1 MSCSKLDNVDLFKI
15 YVVLSTHQAFPIFS
29 APMTLETD
37 IEAVREHAADTQAL
51 YREVCA
57 LMFFRYGETPTANR
71 LYQLVRKGSMS
82 APAKA
87 LRDFWVEVREK
98 TRVDVGRPDLPPDV
112 AKAAGELAANLWRL
126 SNDAATAALD
136 VFRQDAQAEIAAARQ
151 QAQEMETQRNDASL
165 KAEQAAAGAAALG
178 QQIGGLEARLV
189 ELQTANDM
197 LSGQLAAS
205 KNELAAGAT
214 ALADARR
221 DFAEELAKLRRAHE
235 QNEQRLAA
243 AEKRALLEIESERAV
258 ASRVR
263 KELQTANDRI
273 AALETEHRSE
283 RDALRDGLATAK
295 AELSA
300 STARCAVLG
309 AQLSEKDALLAERIA
324 STDQLRQRLETM
336 SRRLETARS
345 EPASARPVRRSRAK
359 AEAPNRA
366 PVDFS
371 GGSFVKRAATPKR

>member
-1 MSCSKLDNVDLFKI
+1 
-15 YVVLSTHQAFPIFS
+15 
-29 APMTLETD
+29 MTLESD

-87 LRDFWVEVREK
+87 LREFWVEVREK
-98 TRVDVGRPDLPPDV
+98 TRVDVGRPDLPAEV
-112 AKAAGELAANLWRL
+112 ATAAGELAANLWRL
-126 SNDAATAALD
+126 SSDAATAALD
-136 VFRQDAQAEIAAARQ
+136 VFRQDAQTEIAAARQ
-151 QAQEMETQRNDASL
+151 QAQEMELQRNDASL
-165 KAEQAAAGAAALG
+165 KAEQAAVNAATLG
-178 QQIGGLEARLV
+178 QQINGLEARLV

-205 KNELAAGAT
+205 KDEIAAGAA

-221 DFAEELAKLRRAHE
+221 DFADELAKLRRSHE

-263 KELQTANDRI
+263 KELQTANERI
-273 AALETEHRSE
+273 AALETGHRSE

-295 AELSA
+295 AELAA
-300 STARCAVLG
+300 STARCTVLN
-309 AQLSEKDALLAERIA
+309 AQLLEKDALLAERIA
-324 STDQLRQRLETM
+324 STDLLRQRLEAM
-336 SRRLETARS
+336 SRRLETART
-345 EPASARPVRRSRAK
+345 EPAAGRPARRSRAK
-359 AEAPNRA
+359 AESQSRA
-366 PVDFS
+366 AVDFS
-371 GGSFVKRAATPKR
+371 GGPFVKRATTSKR